1 MHQTFECLKC
11 GHCCERIICEGLD
24 GIYFGLCLFPGEEA
38 VFEAFPDALAPY
50 IGLRGRAGKPR
61 VEIICYQMV
70 QEPCPLYDTVNKTC
84 TRYDER
90 PRVCRS
96 YPFSGLCGGYSL
108 EQHCSW
114 VKEFGDVEP
123 GKTVLRAGD
132 VADTAIADDQSFFMS
147 LDERMQRTGERMLFY
162 DTSNDVWLMPVRE

>member
-90 PRVCRS
+90 PSVCRS